1 MLTIAI
7 PDRAALE
14 RTIERIRGAARSL
27 KVRDERAQRRRLT
40 MAVPRRKE
48 IEHLLDERTG
58 YGRVTPE
65 LIPEIA
71 AAVEFAQKVRDE
83 KREPAKKKRD
93 YNPTILDAKHYE
105 DAPALFDLALCDEVL
120 QIATEYLGEIPILYN
135 LKLWHTPPEPTEM
148 LKGSQLY
155 HRDGRRWLLRRV
167 KFLINMSDVDA
178 DCGPFTFLPADVSNR
193 VSRALGSMKNQ
204 DHITDEIVYRH
215 TNSSKAVA
223 MTGPAGTGAAIN
235 SSRCFHY
242 GARARTRDRLML
254 QFQFLRI
261 ADAVEG
267 GDIRR
272 SAGFSERF
280 GDDAF
285 RNLVMPQ

>member
-1 MLTIAI
+1 MLTI
-7 PDRAALE
+7 PDRGVLE
-14 RTIERIRGAARSL
+14 RAVERVRGAARAL
-27 KVRDERAQRRRLT
+27 KVGDELARRRRL
-40 MAVPRRKE
+40 ASAIPRGTE
-48 IEHLLDERTG
+48 IDHLLDERAG
-58 YGRVTPE
+58 YGLVTPE

-105 DAPALFDLALCDEVL
+105 DAPVFFDLALCDQVL
-120 QIATEYLGEIPILYN
+120 QIAAEYLGEVPILYN
-135 LKLWHTPPEPTEM
+135 LKLWHTSAEPAEM

-155 HRDGRRWLLRRV
+155 HRDGRRWFLRRV

-204 DHITDEIVYRH
+204 DHINDEIVYRH
-215 TNSSKAVA
+215 TDPSKAVA

-242 GARARTRDRLML
+242 GARVRRRDRLML

-272 SAGFSERF
+272 SAGFTERF
-280 GDDAF
+280 GDDAI